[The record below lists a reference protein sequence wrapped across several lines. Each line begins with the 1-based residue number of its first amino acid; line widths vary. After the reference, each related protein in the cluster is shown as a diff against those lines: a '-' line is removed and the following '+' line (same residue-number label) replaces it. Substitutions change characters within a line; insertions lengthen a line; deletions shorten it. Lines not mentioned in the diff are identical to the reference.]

1 MTERINES
9 EAANPDAE
17 GARRTHAGQ
26 TEPQSLPPRPI
37 LRRLFKPFRYAGTAI
52 AFGFFGA
59 SGMLFRFGITPW
71 LNLTEKD
78 EEKRIR
84 IARRIVWRW
93 FRLFVAGI
101 RDAGLVRV
109 EVRHAERLSR
119 PGLIVAANHPSLIDV
134 VCLISLI
141 PEATTIVKASLAKNW
156 FTAPPIRAA
165 GYATNDLGPEALGR
179 LEADLKR
186 GAVFVVFPEGT
197 RTPVDLPPGVVPRMH
212 RGAAALAL
220 HTGRPV
226 TPVRI
231 SAAPRWLTKDRGW
244 WHMPDEPM
252 TLTFE
257 VLEDIPVDDLRPL
270 YNERPSIGARRLNKR
285 LAAALFPVE
294 HD

>member
-1 MTERINES
+1 MPKAA
-9 EAANPDAE
+9 EATLSKGE
-17 GARRTHAGQ
+17 
-26 TEPQSLPPRPI
+26 L
-37 LRRLFKPFRYAGTAI
+37 LRKRLLKPFRFIGTAI
-52 AFGFFGA
+52 AFGLFGM

-78 EEKRIR
+78 EETRIR
-84 IARRIVWRW
+84 IARHVVWRW
-93 FRLFVAGI
+93 FRLFVGI
-101 RDAGLVRV
+101 IREAGLVRV
-109 EVRHAERLSR
+109 EVKNAERLNR

-141 PEATTIVKASLAKNW
+141 PEATTIVKAALLQNW

-165 GYATNDLGPEALGR
+165 GYATNDLGPEALKL
-179 LEADLKR
+179 LEADLRR

-197 RTPVDLPPGVVPRMH
+197 RTPVNLPPGERPRMH

-220 HTGRPV
+220 HAKRPI

-231 SAAPRWLTKDRGW
+231 TANPRWLTKDRGW
-244 WHMPDEPM
+244 WHMPDDPM

-257 VLEDIPVDDLRPL
+257 VLEDIPVDDLLPL

-285 LAAALFPVE
+285 LAAALFPE
-294 HD
+294 END